1 MRSENVKHASTSAL
15 LVAGFAAVTL
25 ALAQQP
31 PAAEPTAEP
40 PPSTAAEPTAEPP
53 PSTAA
58 ETPTPTPPTTAEAP
72 APAGED
78 DAPTATTGPE
88 PAPNK
93 PAAARGSPQRFE
105 PSEKVRADFDVAFPI
120 DI

>member
-1 MRSENVKHASTSAL
+1 MRSENVKHASTSAW
-15 LVAGFAAVTL
+15 LVAGFAAATL

-31 PAAEPTAEP
+31 PP
-40 PPSTAAEPTAEPP
+40 AEPTAEPP

-58 ETPTPTPPTTAEAP
+58 ETPSPTPPTTAEAP
-72 APAGED
+72 APAAKD
-78 DAPTATTGPE
+78 NPPAATTGPD
-88 PAPNK
+88 PAANK

>member
-1 MRSENVKHASTSAL
+1 MRSDNVRYASTSVL

-31 PAAEPTAEP
+31 PPAEPTAEP
-40 PPSTAAEPTAEPP
+40 APP
-53 PSTAA
+53 TAA
-58 ETPTPTPPTTAEAP
+58 ETPPPTPAETP
-72 APAGED
+72 APAGKD
-78 DAPTATTGPE
+78 DSPTATTGPE
-88 PAPNK
+88 PAANK
-93 PAAARGSPQRFE
+93 PATARGSPQRFE

>member
-31 PAAEPTAEP
+31 PAAEPTP
-40 PPSTAAEPTAEPP
+40 QPP

-72 APAGED
+72 TPAGKD
-78 DAPTATTGPE
+78 DSPTAATGPE
-88 PAPNK
+88 PAANK

>member
-1 MRSENVKHASTSAL
+1 MRSENVKHASKSAWL
-15 LVAGFAAVTL
+15 LAGFAAATL
-25 ALAQQP
+25 ALAQQSP
-31 PAAEPTAEP
+31 P
-40 PPSTAAEPTAEPP
+40 AEPTAEPP

-58 ETPTPTPPTTAEAP
+58 ETPLPTPPTTAEAP
-72 APAGED
+72 APAGKD
-78 DAPTATTGPE
+78 DAPAATE
-88 PAPNK
+88 PAANK

>member
-31 PAAEPTAEP
+31 P
-40 PPSTAAEPTAEPP
+40 AAEPTAEPP